1 MKNIILEELNKAK
14 LLMNYNTKAT
24 LSENLIKNETF
35 ISNNSL
41 ITEQTV
47 KALLKSL
54 FGTAEEGMIAS
65 LKTARNANYLQGVK
79 FLDDVAIYSQA
90 GFRNV
95 DELVSAMAK
104 GTLSKAQVSG
114 VAKGL
119 LKKGKVTGSLRTTLT
134 NKAADLTMKDARY
147 ANLTGKQI
155 KNTLTKKG
163 YDPSIADEIAL
174 KVAAKK
180 TKLPVDPNILDDAA
194 KNVTKVPINFQTAW
208 QSLKKWGL
216 GIGLTLAAI
225 AIIYYF
231 YNSKPIPEEDDVI
244 PKPDPNTDRYRVCTG
259 TYTKGCKTDP
269 TGAIGQV
276 QKCLGLVVDGKF
288 GNKTQAALVDKG
300 FVNGFKDSDIT
311 KICGG
316 NTPTPEPLK
325 PVVTTGS
332 TTTQDV
338 VNQDFGITPQP
349 NPQAEVQTT
358 NDDINNY

>member
-1 MKNIILEELNKAK
+1 MKNIILEELNKSK
-14 LLMNYNTKAT
+14 LLMNYNTKDT

-35 ISNNSL
+35 MSNNSL
-41 ITEQTV
+41 ITEQPV
-47 KALLKSL
+47 KSFLKSL
-54 FGTAEEGMIAS
+54 FGTADEMTIAA
-65 LKTARNANYLQGVK
+65 LKKTKDTRYLNAITL
-79 FLDDVAIYSQA
+79 FDDAAIYSQA
-90 GFRNV
+90 GFKNA
-95 DELVSAMAK
+95 DELISAMAK
-104 GTLSKAQVSG
+104 GTLKSTQIG
-114 VAKGL
+114 GIAKGL

-194 KNVTKVPINFQTAW
+194 KNITKVPINFQTAW

-231 YNSKPIPEEDDVI
+231 YNSKPIPPDPD
-244 PKPDPNTDRYRVCTG
+244 PDPDPDPNDRWRVCTG

-276 QKCLGLVVDGKF
+276 QKCLGGLVVDGKF
-288 GNKTQAALVDKG
+288 GNKTQTALVAKG

-316 NTPTPEPLK
+316 NTPTPEPPK
-325 PVVTTGS
+325 PEPPKPSPEEQTA
-332 TTTQDV
+332 
-338 VNQDFGITPQP
+338 QDFGVTPQP